1 MQGQIYGCI
10 NGAHLL
16 GALGECSCKDEYP
29 YHQHD
34 VLVTGAH
41 GKLIDA
47 LFQIQAARDGDG
59 IAGRGE
65 EGYRDGDFIEVVH
78 QERGHQIEA
87 KEHRQRA
94 ECPPAAFG
102 FRVVSV
108 VADIVVL
115 FG

>member
-34 VLVTGAH
+34 VLVAGAH

-78 QERGHQIEA
+78 QSEVTR
-87 KEHRQRA
+87 
-94 ECPPAAFG
+94 
-102 FRVVSV
+102 
-108 VADIVVL
+108 
-115 FG
+115 